1 MEMINPRP
9 HKKLKVWQSAIDL
22 VVKVYK
28 RTEQFPRSEEFGLK
42 SQLRRAAIS
51 VPSNISEG
59 LTRKTPKDKT
69 HFLNIAQGSL
79 SEIDTQ
85 AEISVRLGYFSQ
97 DEFVDL
103 ETDLVKVQML
113 LSGLSRSIRESQS

>member
-28 RTEQFPRSEEFGLK
+28 QTEQFPRGEEFGLK
-42 SQLRRAAIS
+42 AQLRRAAIS

-59 LTRKTPKDKT
+59 LTRRTPKDKSR
-69 HFLNIAQGSL
+69 FLNIAQGSL

-97 DEFVDL
+97 EEFVDL
-103 ETDLVKVQML
+103 EADLVRVQML
-113 LSGLSRSIRESQS
+113 LSGLSRSIR